1 MDMNDLPIQVL
12 DQLSHYGHCS
22 KDGYWDYKFHLL
34 ARPDSIP

>member
-12 DQLSHYGHCS
+12 DQLSRYGHCS
-22 KDGYWDYKFHLL
+22 KDGYWDDKLL